1 MQEVATAGEH
11 AQQGGSSERPLG
23 KSIASI
29 GVPSFS
35 QFSRVRPNPSSE
47 TVVISL
53 GISAIDAGD
62 GDVAVYNLRG
72 QRVKQLHSGMLD
84 AGWKTFD
91 WDGRAADG
99 TRVAAGVYFVHAR
112 LVVSRFTTKLVRL
125 QP

>member
-1 MQEVATAGEH
+1 VAIA
-11 AQQGGSSERPLG
+11 LG
-23 KSIASI
+23 VAAS
-29 GVPSFS
+29 
-35 QFSRVRPNPSSE
+35 
-47 TVVISL
+47 
-53 GISAIDAGD
+53 DAGD

-125 QP
+125 